1 MLNKTQE
8 QIIAEHRLLTDQ
20 TIRKMLE
27 ILVQAQK
34 EADEAEY
41 KERQKAFMNDLQKK

>member
-1 MLNKTQE
+1 MLKKTQE
-8 QIIAEHRLLTDQ
+8 QIVAEHKILTDQ

-34 EADEAEY
+34 EADDAEY
-41 KERQKAFMNDLQKK
+41 KERQKAFMNE